1 VIQVPIGDEAARER
15 FGVRDLVL
23 IALLAAA
30 GGVLSTYIG
39 YLGNLINRLFGVPFG
54 AGQLIAGLHV
64 VWALLARL
72 LIGRFGSGTLTGLLK
87 GAVEFLSGGTHG
99 VVVLLVSL
107 VEGLLVDVG
116 TGILQRRSLVLTMVA
131 GAIASA
137 SNVFIF
143 QAIYFSGVSVHF
155 ILVMAGLAFVSGAVF
170 GGYLAWDVER
180 LLVAS
185 RVVRRAVRPVSARP
199 RNRARRA
206 ATLGLI
212 VALLGGGVYY
222 YVSVYDPFASPDEV
236 RVEGAVDAPFTFR
249 YGDWDGEKRT
259 VNAELRGS
267 ATYVPPRDYVG
278 IPLAEVVEAAR
289 PRAAPTIVRAIAG
302 DGYEAAFDW
311 AAIRSDS
318 DVLLTLEEGRL
329 RLVAPGYDGAYW
341 VRRVTRLVVE

>member
-1 VIQVPIGDEAARER
+1 MVDGAARER

-64 VWALLARL
+64 VWSLLARL
-72 LIGRFGSGTLTGLLK
+72 LIGRFGSGTLTGVLK

-99 VVVLLVSL
+99 VIILAVSL

-116 TGILQRRSLVLTMVA
+116 MGILRRWSLPLMMIT
-131 GAIASA
+131 GAVASA
-137 SNVFIF
+137 SNVFVF
-143 QAIYFSGVSVHF
+143 QAIYFSGVSIHF
-155 ILVMAGLAFVSGAVF
+155 IFAMAGLSLVSGAVF

-185 RVVRRAVRPVSARP
+185 RIVRRSVRTVPSRAGSWARH
-199 RNRARRA
+199 
-206 ATLGLI
+206 ATTLVVVLG
-212 VALLGGGVYY
+212 LLGGGVYY
-222 YVSVYDPFASPDEV
+222 YLNVYHPFAAPDEA

-249 YGDWDGEKRT
+249 YGEWGEDERT
-259 VNAELRGS
+259 VYAELRGS
-267 ATYVPPRDYVG
+267 TTYVPPRDYVG
-278 IPLAEVVEAAR
+278 VPLVRILEQAR
-289 PRAAPTIVRAIAG
+289 PHVGTKIVRVIAD
-302 DGYEAAFDW
+302 DGYGAAFEW
-311 AAIRSDS
+311 EAIRSNA
-318 DVLLTLEEGRL
+318 DVLLTFEDGRL

-341 VRRVTRLVVE
+341 VRRVIRLVVE